1 MANNTPEEA
10 VEKVDEALNRGDI
23 EAILDFY
30 EDGAVMVAEP
40 GRVVR
45 GKANMRETFEAIL
58 GLKGVARQLKT
69 YVIEAGDL
77 ALFTSRWSFSGKA
90 PDGTPFLRESIATAV
105 FRKQSDGE
113 WRCVIDNSYGPAVLE

>member
-10 VEKVDEALNRGDI
+10 VARVDEALNEGDI

-40 GRVVR
+40 GRIVQ

-58 GLKGVARQLKT
+58 RLKGVARQLKT
-69 YVIEAGDL
+69 HVIEAGDL
-77 ALFTSRWSFSGKA
+77 ALLSPSGVFPGKL
-90 PDGTPFLRESIATAV
+90 PTELPFRESPLRRLCFANKAMGSGGV
-105 FRKQSDGE
+105 
-113 WRCVIDNSYGPAVLE
+113 